1 MKKNRCH
8 LLHLAEKEEFLKNEK
23 LRIGKL
29 YSTKHRKG
37 FSSKDEFVKWF
48 ENTIKSQN
56 FKCYYCDTSIFDI
69 RSLIDQEKLKTRKTG
84 YGRRGYV
91 FEIDRKINSNGY
103 TKENCVLSCYY
114 CNNDK
119 SYILDS
125 EDYKKYFGENRKK
138 YFEYLKNKK

>member
-1 MKKNRCH
+1 VIKNRH
-8 LLHLAEKEEFLKNEK
+8 LLHLAGKEEFLKNEK
-23 LRIGKL
+23 VRIGKL
-29 YSTKHRKG
+29 YSKKHRKG
-37 FSSKDEFVKWF
+37 FSNKDEFVKWF

-69 RSLIDQEKLKTRKTG
+69 RSLIDQKKLKTRKTG
-84 YGRRGYV
+84 YGRRGPI
-91 FEIDRKINSNGY
+91 FEIDRKINSNSY

>member
-1 MKKNRCH
+1 VKKNRH

-23 LRIGKL
+23 LRMGKL
-29 YSTKHRKG
+29 YSKKHRKG
-37 FSSKDEFVKWF
+37 FPSKDEFVKWF

-69 RSLIDQEKLKTRKTG
+69 RLLIDQEKLKTRKIR
-84 YGRRGYV
+84 YGARGRN
-91 FEIDRKINSNGY
+91 FEIDRKINSDGY
-103 TKENCVLSCYY
+103 TKKNCVLSCYY

-119 SYILDS
+119 SYTLDS
-125 EDYKKYFGENRKK
+125 KDYKKHFGENRKK

>member
-1 MKKNRCH
+1 MTKK
-8 LLHLAEKEEFLKNEK
+8 EDFLKNEK
-23 LRIGKL
+23 VRIGKL
-29 YSTKHRKG
+29 YSTKKHGKG

-48 ENTIKSQN
+48 ENTIKAQDS
-56 FKCYYCDTSIFDI
+56 KCYYCDTSIFDI
-69 RSLIDQEKLKTRKTG
+69 RSLINQDRLKTRKTG
-84 YGRRGYV
+84 YGTRGPNL
-91 FEIDRKINSNGY
+91 EIDRKINSNGY

-125 EDYKKYFGENRKK
+125 EVYKKYFGENRKN

>member
-1 MKKNRCH
+1 MIKNRH
-8 LLHLAEKEEFLKNEK
+8 PLHLAEKEEFLKNEK

-56 FKCYYCDTSIFDI
+56 FKCYYCDTFIFDI

-125 EDYKKYFGENRKK
+125 EDYKKHFGKNRKK

>member
-1 MKKNRCH
+1 MKKNRH

-23 LRIGKL
+23 VRIGKL
-29 YSTKHRKG
+29 YSKKHRKG
-37 FSSKDEFVKWF
+37 FPSKDEFVKWF

-56 FKCYYCDTSIFDI
+56 YKCYYCDTSIFDI
-69 RSLIDQEKLKTRKTG
+69 RSLIKQEKLKTRKTG
-84 YGRRGYV
+84 YGRRGPI

-125 EDYKKYFGENRKK
+125 ETYKKYFGESRKK

>member
-1 MKKNRCH
+1 MKKNRH

-29 YSTKHRKG
+29 YSKKRRKG
-37 FSSKDEFVKWF
+37 FPSKDEFVKWF

-56 FKCYYCDTSIFDI
+56 FKCYYCDTSIFDT
-69 RSLIDQEKLKTRKTG
+69 RSLIDQEKLKTRKIR
-84 YGRRGYV
+84 YGARGRN
-91 FEIDRKINSNGY
+91 FEIDRKINSDGY

-125 EDYKKYFGENRKK
+125 EDYKKYFGGNRKK

>member
-1 MKKNRCH
+1 
-8 LLHLAEKEEFLKNEK
+8 LEEKEEFLKDEK
-23 LRIGKL
+23 IRIGKL

-37 FSSKDEFVKWF
+37 FPSKDEFVKWF
-48 ENTIKSQN
+48 VNTIKSQN
-56 FKCYYCDTSIFDI
+56 YKCYYCDTSIFDI
-69 RSLIDQEKLKTRKTG
+69 CSLIKQEKLKTRKTG
-84 YGRRGYV
+84 YGRRGLV

-125 EDYKKYFGENRKK
+125 EVYKKYFGESRKK

>member
-1 MKKNRCH
+1 MIKNRH
-8 LLHLAEKEEFLKNEK
+8 LLHLAGKEEFLKNEK
-23 LRIGKL
+23 VRIGKL
-29 YSTKHRKG
+29 YSKKHRKG
-37 FSSKDEFVKWF
+37 FSNKDEFVKWF
-48 ENTIKSQN
+48 ESTIKSQN

-69 RSLIDQEKLKTRKTG
+69 RSLIDQKKLKIRKTG
-84 YGRRGYV
+84 YGRRGPI

-125 EDYKKYFGENRKK
+125 EDYKKYF
-138 YFEYLKNKK
+138 EYLKNKK

>member
-1 MKKNRCH
+1 MI
-8 LLHLAEKEEFLKNEK
+8 EKEEFLKYEK

-29 YSTKHRKG
+29 YSKKHRKG

-69 RSLIDQEKLKTRKTG
+69 RALIDQKKLKTRKTG
-84 YGRRGYV
+84 YGIRGPI

-125 EDYKKYFGENRKK
+125 EEYKKYFGENRKK
-138 YFEYLKNKK
+138 YFEYLKDKK

>member
-1 MKKNRCH
+1 MIKNHH
-8 LLHLAEKEEFLKNEK
+8 LLHLTEKEEFLKNEK

-29 YSTKHRKG
+29 YSKKHRKG
-37 FSSKDEFVKWF
+37 FSKKDEFVKWF

-56 FKCYYCDTSIFDI
+56 FKCYYCDTSIFEI
-69 RSLIDQEKLKTRKTG
+69 RSLIDQNKLKTRKTG
-84 YGRRGYV
+84 YGRRGHI
-91 FEIDRKINSNGY
+91 FEINRKINSNGY

>member
-1 MKKNRCH
+1 MKKNSH
-8 LLHLAEKEEFLKNEK
+8 LLRLAEKEEFLKNEK

-69 RSLIDQEKLKTRKTG
+69 RSLIDQKKLKTRKTG
-84 YGRRGYV
+84 YSRRGPI

-125 EDYKKYFGENRKK
+125 EDYKKYF
-138 YFEYLKNKK
+138 EYLKNKK

>member
-1 MKKNRCH
+1 VKKSPH
-8 LLHLAEKEEFLKNEK
+8 PLHLAEKEEFLKNEK

-29 YSTKHRKG
+29 YSKKHRKG
-37 FSSKDEFVKWF
+37 FPSKDEFVKWF

-69 RSLIDQEKLKTRKTG
+69 RSLIDQEKLKTRKIR
-84 YGRRGYV
+84 YGARGRN

-125 EDYKKYFGENRKK
+125 EEYKKHFGEKRKK
-138 YFEYLKNKK
+138 YFKYLKNKK

>member
-1 MKKNRCH
+1 MKKNRH
-8 LLHLAEKEEFLKNEK
+8 PLHLVEKEEFSKNEK

-29 YSTKHRKG
+29 YSKKHRKG
-37 FSSKDEFVKWF
+37 FPSKDEFVKWF
-48 ENTIKSQN
+48 ENTIKSQY
-56 FKCYYCDTSIFDI
+56 FKCYYCNTSIFDI
-69 RSLIDQEKLKTRKTG
+69 RSLIDQEKLKTRKIR
-84 YGRRGYV
+84 YGARGRN

-125 EDYKKYFGENRKK
+125 EEYKKHFGENRKK
-138 YFEYLKNKK
+138 YFEYLKDKK

>member
-1 MKKNRCH
+1 VAKNRH
-8 LLHLAEKEEFLKNEK
+8 LLHLAGKEEFLKNEK
-23 LRIGKL
+23 VRIGKL
-29 YSTKHRKG
+29 YSKKHRKG

-69 RSLIDQEKLKTRKTG
+69 RSLIDQKKLKTRKIG
-84 YGRRGYV
+84 YGRRGPV
-91 FEIDRKINSNGY
+91 LEIDRKINSNGY
-103 TKENCVLSCYY
+103 TKKNCVLSCYY

-138 YFEYLKNKK
+138 YFESLKNKK

>member
-1 MKKNRCH
+1 MKKNRH

-69 RSLIDQEKLKTRKTG
+69 RSLIDQKKLKTRKTG
-84 YGRRGYV
+84 YSRRGPI

-125 EDYKKYFGENRKK
+125 EDYKKYF
-138 YFEYLKNKK
+138 EYLKNKK

>member
-1 MKKNRCH
+1 MTKNRS
-8 LLHLAEKEEFLKNEK
+8 LSYLAEKEEFLRNEK
-23 LRIGKL
+23 VRIGKL

-37 FSSKDEFVKWF
+37 FSNKDEFAKWF

-69 RSLIDQEKLKTRKTG
+69 RSLIDQEKLKTRKIG
-84 YGRRGYV
+84 YGTRGPNL
-91 FEIDRKINSNGY
+91 EIDRKINSNGY

-125 EDYKKYFGENRKK
+125 EVYKKYFGENRKK

>member
-1 MKKNRCH
+1 MKKNRH
-8 LLHLAEKEEFLKNEK
+8 PLHLAEKEEFLKNEK

-29 YSTKHRKG
+29 YSKKHRKG
-37 FSSKDEFVKWF
+37 FSNKDEFVKWF

-69 RSLIDQEKLKTRKTG
+69 RSLIDQEKLKTRKIR
-84 YGRRGYV
+84 YGARGRN

-119 SYILDS
+119 SYTLDS
-125 EDYKKYFGENRKK
+125 EEYKKHFGENRKK
-138 YFEYLKNKK
+138 YFEYLKEKK

>member
-1 MKKNRCH
+1 M
-8 LLHLAEKEEFLKNEK
+8 LEKEDFLKNEK
-23 LRIGKL
+23 VRIGKL
-29 YSTKHRKG
+29 YSTKKHGKG
-37 FSSKDEFVKWF
+37 FSNKDEFVKWF
-48 ENTIKSQN
+48 ENTIKAQD

-69 RSLIDQEKLKTRKTG
+69 CSLINQDKLKTRKTG
-84 YGRRGYV
+84 YGTRGPNLEV
-91 FEIDRKINSNGY
+91 DRKINSNGY

-125 EDYKKYFGENRKK
+125 EVYKKYFGENRKK

>member
-1 MKKNRCH
+1 MIKNRH
-8 LLHLAEKEEFLKNEK
+8 LLHLEEKEEFLKDEK
-23 LRIGKL
+23 IRIGKL

-37 FSSKDEFVKWF
+37 FPSKDEFVKWF
-48 ENTIKSQN
+48 VNTIKSQN
-56 FKCYYCDTSIFDI
+56 YKCYYCDTSIFDI
-69 RSLIDQEKLKTRKTG
+69 CSLIKQEKLKTRKTG
-84 YGRRGYV
+84 YGRRGLV

-125 EDYKKYFGENRKK
+125 EVYKKYFGESRKK

>member
-1 MKKNRCH
+1 VTKNRS
-8 LLHLAEKEEFLKNEK
+8 LSYLAEKEEFLRNEK
-23 LRIGKL
+23 VRIGKL

-37 FSSKDEFVKWF
+37 FSNKDEFVKWF

-69 RSLIDQEKLKTRKTG
+69 RSLIDQEKLKTRKIG
-84 YGRRGYV
+84 YGTRGPNL
-91 FEIDRKINSNGY
+91 EIDRKINSNGY

-125 EDYKKYFGENRKK
+125 EVYKKYFGENRKK

>member
-1 MKKNRCH
+1 MTKNRS
-8 LLHLAEKEEFLKNEK
+8 LSYLAEKEEFLRNEK
-23 LRIGKL
+23 VRIGKL

-37 FSSKDEFVKWF
+37 FSNKDEFVKWF

-69 RSLIDQEKLKTRKTG
+69 RSLIDQEKLKTRKIG
-84 YGRRGYV
+84 YGTRGPNL
-91 FEIDRKINSNGY
+91 EIDRKINSNGY

-119 SYILDS
+119 SYTLDS
-125 EDYKKYFGENRKK
+125 EDYKKYFGEI
-138 YFEYLKNKK
+138 EKNISNI